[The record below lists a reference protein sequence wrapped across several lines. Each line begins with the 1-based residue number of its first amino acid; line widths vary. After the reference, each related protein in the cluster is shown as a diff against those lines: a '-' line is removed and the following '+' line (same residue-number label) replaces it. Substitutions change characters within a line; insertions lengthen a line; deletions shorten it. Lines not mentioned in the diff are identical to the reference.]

1 MAKVRKNDLA
11 RQRRHARVRQ
21 RVVGTPER
29 PRLNV
34 FRSLKHIY
42 VQLVD
47 DTEGNTLA
55 SASTLDPEIRDRVA
69 ELPKMQQ
76 AELVGEMVA
85 RRAREKGITQVVF
98 DRGGYAYHGRVEK
111 LAEAA
116 RKSGL
121 EF

>member
-1 MAKVRKNDLA
+1 MANVRDKELA
-11 RQRRHARVRQ
+11 RQHRHARVRQ

-47 DTEGNTLA
+47 DTVGSTVA
-55 SASTLDPEIRDRVA
+55 SASTLDPEIRERA
-69 ELPKMQQ
+69 SALPKMAA
-76 AELVGEMVA
+76 AELVGEIVA
-85 RRAREKGITQVVF
+85 QRAREKGITKVVF
-98 DRGGYAYHGRVEK
+98 DRGGYAYHGRVQK

-121 EF
+121 DF

>member
-1 MAKVRKNDLA
+1 MVSVQDKNLA
-11 RQRRHARVRQ
+11 RQRRHHRVRQ
-21 RVVGTPER
+21 TVVGTPER

-42 VQLVD
+42 AQLVD
-47 DTEGNTLA
+47 DTVGNTVA
-55 SASTLDPEIRDRVA
+55 SASTLDPEIRDKA
-69 ELPKMQQ
+69 ASLPKSQQ
-76 AELVGEMVA
+76 AELVGEVVA
-85 RRAREKGITQVVF
+85 KRAREKGITKVVF

-116 RKSGL
+116 RKNGL

>member
-1 MAKVRKNDLA
+1 MANVRKKNLA

-42 VQLVD
+42 AQLVD
-47 DTEGNTLA
+47 DTKGYTLA
-55 SASTLDPEIRDRVA
+55 AASTLDPEIKDRLA
-69 ELPKMQQ
+69 ELPKEQQ
-76 AELVGEMVA
+76 AELVGETVA
-85 RRAREKGITQVVF
+85 LRAREKGITQVVF

-116 RKSGL
+116 RKNGL

>member
-1 MAKVRKNDLA
+1 MANVRDKELA
-11 RQRRHARVRQ
+11 RQHRHARVRQ

-47 DTEGNTLA
+47 DTAGSTVA
-55 SASTLDPEIRDRVA
+55 SASTLDPEIRERA
-69 ELPKMQQ
+69 STLPKMAA
-76 AELVGEMVA
+76 AELVGEVVA
-85 RRAREKGITQVVF
+85 QRAKEKGITQVVF
-98 DRGGYAYHGRVEK
+98 DRGGYAYHGRIQK

-121 EF
+121 DF

>member
-1 MAKVRKNDLA
+1 MANVRKKNLA

-21 RVVGTPER
+21 RVMGTPER

-47 DTEGNTLA
+47 DTQGSTLA
-55 SASTLDPEIRDRVA
+55 AASTLDPEIRARLA

-76 AELVGEMVA
+76 AELVGETVA
-85 RRAREKGITQVVF
+85 QRAREKGITRVVF
-98 DRGGYAYHGRVEK
+98 DRGGYAYHGRVQR

-116 RKSGL
+116 RKGGL

>member
-1 MAKVRKNDLA
+1 
-11 RQRRHARVRQ
+11 
-21 RVVGTPER
+21 VGTPER

-47 DTEGNTLA
+47 DTVGSTVA
-55 SASTLDPEIRDRVA
+55 SASTLDPEIRERA
-69 ELPKMQQ
+69 SSLPKMAA
-76 AELVGEMVA
+76 AELVGEIVA
-85 RRAREKGITQVVF
+85 QRAREKGITKVVF
-98 DRGGYAYHGRVEK
+98 DRAGYAYHGRVQK

-121 EF
+121 DF

>member
-1 MAKVRKNDLA
+1 MANVRKKNLA

-21 RVVGTPER
+21 KVMGTPER

-47 DTEGNTLA
+47 DTQGNTLA
-55 SASTLDPEIRDRVA
+55 SASTLDPEIRARLA

-76 AELVGEMVA
+76 AELVGETVA
-85 RRAREKGITQVVF
+85 QRAREKGITKVVF
-98 DRGGYAYHGRVEK
+98 DRGGYAYHGRIER

-116 RKSGL
+116 RKGGL